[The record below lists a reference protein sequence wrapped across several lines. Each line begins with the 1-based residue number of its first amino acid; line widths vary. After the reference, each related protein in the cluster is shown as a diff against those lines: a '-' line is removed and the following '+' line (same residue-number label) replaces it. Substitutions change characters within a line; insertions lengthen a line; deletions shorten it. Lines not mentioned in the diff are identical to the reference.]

1 MVMTRIQQWQRLL
14 PALVGLLILVA
25 IGLLPV
31 SLPMED
37 DTTTQ
42 AISESAGV
50 NATPQRPIGGVFAGI
65 TVAQEFPAAATKIS
79 RAALVLATYERT
91 NSGTIQVMLQ
101 TQTNGRWQTLG
112 SRAVEKAALRDNE
125 PNTVTFDPPL
135 VVKRGDIVRIVLQ
148 ADGNAQ
154 NAISWWINPSD
165 QRPGFALFLNGAPLP
180 GTAQFQVS
188 YARASGRLVEMIG
201 PIWTR
206 ITVFLSPL
214 WRVILA
220 VGILILLSSLFVLG
234 RYLPGK
240 APTFSQPLSPRPVLE
255 MEEETFSHSPSFVWK
270 EAGECD
276 EEDQSM
282 EGIRPDPASQGVD
295 R

>member
-1 MVMTRIQQWQRLL
+1 MTRIQQWQRLL

-31 SLPMED
+31 SLPTED
-37 DTTTQ
+37 DTSTL
-42 AISESAGV
+42 AIAQSAGA
-50 NATPQRPIGGVFAGI
+50 NANLQRPIGSVFAGI
-65 TVAQEFPAAATKIS
+65 TVAQEFPAAGTKIS
-79 RAALVLATYERT
+79 RAALVLATYQRT

-101 TQTNGRWQTLG
+101 RQANGQWQTLG
-112 SRAVEKAALRDNE
+112 SRSAEKATLRDNE

-135 VVKRGDIVRIVLQ
+135 VVKRGEIIRIVLQ
-148 ADGNAQ
+148 ANGDAQ

-165 QRPGFALFLNGAPLP
+165 QRPGFALYLNDAPLP
-180 GTAQFQVS
+180 GTAQFQIS
-188 YARASGRLVEMIG
+188 YARASGRLVEMIS

-214 WRVILA
+214 WRAILA
-220 VGILILLSSLFVLG
+220 VGILVLFGSLLVLG

-240 APTFSQPLSPRPVLE
+240 APAFSQPRSPRPVLE
-255 MEEETFSHSPSFVWK
+255 MEEEAFSHPSFFATK

-276 EEDQSM
+276 EEDHSM
-282 EGIRPDPASQGVD
+282 ERMRPDPANQAVD